1 MKIKVISVR
10 YFETRR
16 GVGYECKTNV
26 RGISIWNDGNG
37 GATFVDGNEHT
48 THHNKVKE
56 YNKAYSDHQLENL
69 INEFELK
76 EWDLEARDLPPNNP
90 NNIL

>member
-1 MKIKVISVR
+1 MELKVISVR

-37 GATFVDGNEHT
+37 GATFIDGNEHT
-48 THHNKVKE
+48 EYYNKVRE
-56 YNKAYSDHQLENL
+56 YNDKYNEDQLETL
-69 INEFELK
+69 INEFEGIGTTIP
-76 EWDLEARDLPPNNP
+76 E
-90 NNIL
+90 NIISHYKKY

>member
-1 MKIKVISVR
+1 MKLKVISVR

-26 RGISIWNDGNG
+26 RWISIWNDGNG
-37 GATFVDGNEHT
+37 GATFIDGNEHT
-48 THHNKVKE
+48 DYYNKVRE
-56 YNKAYSDHQLENL
+56 YNDKYNDHQLESL
-69 INEFELK
+69 IDEFELR
-76 EWDLEARDLPPNNP
+76 ESEARCLLPNNP